1 MNNLITNYNFIPFAH
16 RGGTDF
22 APENTFEAFEAA
34 VDIGYKF
41 LETDVHPNADG
52 QLMAFHDQTLD
63 RVTDFS
69 GNIQNLTSIELY
81 DIKVKDKYR
90 IPFLEELL
98 ENFPDCFFSVD
109 MKCDE
114 SVDPLIN
121 LVKDMKAIDRVCF
134 ASFNQKRLNF
144 VRDYFGNK
152 CITSMGP
159 NEILLTKVSSF
170 INLKQKINS
179 NIASLPTSR
188 YKIKFLNERN
198 IHYLRSLKIKVI
210 AWTINNEKEIRDL
223 IDMGVNGIMTDK
235 ISLLKSILIEKK
247 VW

>member
-1 MNNLITNYNFIPFAH
+1 
-16 RGGTDF
+16 
-22 APENTFEAFEAA
+22 
-34 VDIGYKF
+34 
-41 LETDVHPNADG
+41 
-52 QLMAFHDQTLD
+52 
-63 RVTDFS
+63 
-69 GNIQNLTSIELY
+69 
-81 DIKVKDKYR
+81 
-90 IPFLEELL
+90 
-98 ENFPDCFFSVD
+98 
-109 MKCDE
+109 
-114 SVDPLIN
+114 
-121 LVKDMKAIDRVCF
+121 
-134 ASFNQKRLNF
+134 
-144 VRDYFGNK
+144 
-152 CITSMGP
+152 MGP

-210 AWTINNEKEIRDL
+210 AWTINSEKEMRNL

>member
-1 MNNLITNYNFIPFAH
+1 
-16 RGGTDF
+16 
-22 APENTFEAFEAA
+22 
-34 VDIGYKF
+34 
-41 LETDVHPNADG
+41 
-52 QLMAFHDQTLD
+52 
-63 RVTDFS
+63 
-69 GNIQNLTSIELY
+69 
-81 DIKVKDKYR
+81 
-90 IPFLEELL
+90 
-98 ENFPDCFFSVD
+98 

-134 ASFNQKRLNF
+134 ASFNQKRINF
-144 VRDYFGNK
+144 VRGYFNNK

-170 INLKQKINS
+170 INLKQKVNS

-188 YKIKFLNERN
+188 YKIRFLNERN
-198 IHYLRSLKIKVI
+198 INYLRSLKIKVI
-210 AWTINNEKEIRDL
+210 AWTINNEKEMRNL